1 MTAVRPSRARPS
13 GSGAQPR
20 AAPAA
25 SLRRRDVLA
34 LGGLAAG
41 GLAAGLAGCGGAP
54 LPAVVHPQN
63 PVTSYW
69 SRQKRHGQV
78 SFANW
83 PLYIDTGHR
92 TLQEFTAATGIRVS
106 YAEVIQEDSSWVGKI
121 TPVLRAG
128 QPIGYDV
135 MVITNGFW
143 FSQLL
148 TQGDLI
154 PLDQRLLPNFHR
166 NAAAKFQD
174 RSFDPGNTY
183 SIPWASGATGIAW
196 NPRFIQTPVTSIN
209 ELWSP
214 AYRGRVGML
223 ADIQDL
229 GNVGMLKLGINP
241 ETSKPA
247 DWRAAA
253 AALTRQRDAGQVRG
267 YYQQSYIDELTSGR
281 TWISMAW
288 SGDIFQQNLS
298 SGTDLRFVIP
308 DEGGTLWT
316 DNMVIPRYAQNP
328 VDAMML
334 MDWYYRPQI
343 AAQLTESINYISAV
357 PAAQPIIARDA
368 ARSSGATRQLLHEVA
383 TSELVWPSA
392 ADYRRLYSYAD
403 VSGKLQAVYESIFSP
418 VISA

>member
-1 MTAVRPSRARPS
+1 M
-13 GSGAQPR
+13 
-20 AAPAA
+20 
-25 SLRRRDVLA
+25 LA

-41 GLAAGLAGCGGAP
+41 GLATAGLAGCTGAP
-54 LPAVVHPQN
+54 LPAVAHPPN
-63 PVTSYW
+63 PVAGYW

-83 PLYIDTGHR
+83 PLYIDAGRR

-106 YAEVIQEDSSWVGKI
+106 YAEVIQEDSSWVSKI
-121 TPVLRAG
+121 TPVLRSG
-128 QPIGYDV
+128 QPIGYDL

-154 PLDQRLLPNFHR
+154 PLDQSLLPNFHR
-166 NAAAKFQD
+166 NAAAKFQH

-183 SIPWASGATGIAW
+183 SVPWASGTTGIAW

-209 ELWSP
+209 ELWNP

-229 GNVGMLKLGINP
+229 GNVGMLKLGIDP
-241 ETSKPA
+241 ETSTPA

-288 SGDIFQQNLS
+288 SGDIFQQNVS
-298 SGTDLRFVIP
+298 SGAGLRFVIP

-316 DNMVIPRYAQNP
+316 DNMVLPRYAQNP

-334 MDWYYRPQI
+334 MDWYYRPRI

-357 PAAQPIIARDA
+357 PAAQPVIARDA
-368 ARSSGATRQLLHEVA
+368 ARASGATRRLLHEVA

-392 ADYRRLYSYAD
+392 ADYRRLYNYAD
-403 VSGKLQAVYESIFSP
+403 VSGKLQTAYESIFNP